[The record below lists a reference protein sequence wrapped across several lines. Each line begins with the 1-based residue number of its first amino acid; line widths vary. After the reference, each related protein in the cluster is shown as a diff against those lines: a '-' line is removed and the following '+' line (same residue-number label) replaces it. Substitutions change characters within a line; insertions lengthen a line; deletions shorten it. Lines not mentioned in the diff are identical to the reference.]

1 MADALLQ
8 YQVDGCLISS
18 VDLPSHVG
26 AVCTANGVPVVMV
39 NRVAQADTCA
49 VVCDNAFG
57 SVQLGELLLRSGRR
71 RTALVRTSAA
81 SSTARERDAG
91 FTTFMQS
98 AGYPPSLRLD
108 GRSTYEGGFEAGR
121 HIAALPAAERPDSVY
136 AVSDIMAWGVLD
148 ALRLAGVRIG
158 QDIAVVGFDG
168 LPQSARPIYDLTTVE
183 QPVVAMIGRGLDL
196 LQARM
201 RDKGLPDETISLR
214 GRLIERGSSGPKAG
228 RQKRCGSGLIFE
240 QAGMI

>member
-1 MADALLQ
+1 
-8 YQVDGCLISS
+8 
-18 VDLPSHVG
+18 
-26 AVCTANGVPVVMV
+26 
-39 NRVAQADTCA
+39 
-49 VVCDNAFG
+49 
-57 SVQLGELLLRSGRR
+57 
-71 RTALVRTSAA
+71 
-81 SSTARERDAG
+81 
-91 FTTFMQS
+91 MQS
-98 AGYPPSLRLD
+98 AGYPPSLHLD
-108 GRSTYEGGFEAGR
+108 GQPTYEGGLEAGR
-121 HIAALPAAERPDSVY
+121 HIAALAAAERPDSVY

-214 GRLIERGSSGPKAG
+214 GRLIERGSSGPKG
-228 RQKRCGSGLIFE
+228 R
-240 QAGMI
+240 